1 MFILCLPV
9 LDKPL
14 VVVMDGLEQDTLGIT
29 PVWPSLWGIEHAVFE
44 LLVTQHLQLQLLPAE
59 DVRLVS
65 SQVKAH
71 VNIIVTI
78 L

>member
-1 MFILCLPV
+1 
-9 LDKPL
+9 
-14 VVVMDGLEQDTLGIT
+14 MDGLEQGTLEMT
-29 PVWPSLWGIEHAVFE
+29 PVWPSLGGIEHAVFE
-44 LLVTQHLQLQLLPAE
+44 LWVTQHLQLQLLPAE

-71 VNIIVTI
+71 VNIIVAI